1 MRRFRGNMLEGPLLP
16 SIIQYTVPIIL
27 TSILQLLFNAADL
40 VIVGQFCGSASVAAV
55 GATGSVTN
63 LIVTL
68 FVGLSSGA
76 GVTVAQAIGSGDQ
89 REIQRTVHTALP
101 IALIGGVIL
110 TVVGIVLAEPILKAM
125 GTPES
130 ILPLSVLYMRTYFC
144 GMVFNMVYNFSASIL
159 RAAGDTR
166 SPMAF
171 LTIAGVANVIL
182 NVLFVTAFHMDVMGV
197 ALATVI
203 SQGISAVLV
212 VIVLISRRDGCQ
224 LVLSKLRIYLPQLK
238 KIIRIGLPAGIQSSL
253 FSISNTL
260 IQSSINSFGDAMVA
274 GSSAAVNI
282 EGFVYASMNAFQQTA
297 VNFTG
302 QNVGARQ
309 YARVKKIFGICIAL
323 VSVVGLITGVSAY
336 VFGEQLLS
344 IYITDSPEAIAYG
357 MIRLAFFVPYFL
369 CGIME
374 VSTGALRGMGASLTP
389 MVITV
394 LGACGIRLVWIY
406 TIFQIPRFHT
416 PQCLFFSYTV
426 SWIMTLTAQ
435 LIAFTIVYRKQV
447 ANDRQLSK

>member
-40 VIVGQFCGSASVAAV
+40 VVVGQFCGSASVAAV

-68 FVGLSSGA
+68 FIGLSSGA

-101 IALIGGVIL
+101 VALIGGVIL
-110 TVVGIVLAEPILKAM
+110 TVAGIVLAEPILKAM

-130 ILPLSVLYMRTYFC
+130 ILPLSVLYMRTYFS

-166 SPMAF
+166 SPMVF

-182 NVLFVTAFHMDVMGV
+182 NVFFVTVFHMDVMGV

-212 VIVLISRRDGCQ
+212 ILVLINRRDGCQ
-224 LVLSKLRIYLPQLK
+224 LVPSKLRIYLPQLK

-274 GSSAAVNI
+274 GNSAAVNI
-282 EGFVYASMNAFQQTA
+282 EGFVYASMNAFQQTS

-309 YARVKKIFGICIAL
+309 YDRVKKILGICIAL
-323 VSVVGLITGVSAY
+323 VTVVGLITGVSAY

-394 LGACGIRLVWIY
+394 LGACGIRLAWIY

-426 SWIMTLTAQ
+426 SWILTLTAQ

-447 ANDRQLSK
+447 AKDSQLT

>member
-16 SIIQYTVPIIL
+16 SIIQYTIPIIL

-40 VIVGQFCGSASVAAV
+40 VVVGQFCGSSSVAAV

-63 LIVTL
+63 LIITL

-76 GVTVAQAIGSGDQ
+76 GVTVVQAIGSGDQ

-101 IALIGGVIL
+101 IAMLGGVIL
-110 TVVGIVLAEPILKAM
+110 TVVGVVLAEPILKAM
-125 GTPES
+125 GTPEN

-144 GMVFNMVYNFSASIL
+144 GMIFNMVYNFSASIL

-166 SPMAF
+166 SPMVF
-171 LTIAGVANVIL
+171 LTIAGVVNVIL
-182 NVLFVTAFHMDVMGV
+182 NVIFVTAFHMDVMGV

-212 VIVLISRRDGCQ
+212 ILVLISRRDGCQ
-224 LVLSKLRIYLPQLK
+224 LVLSKLHIYLPQLK

-282 EGFVYASMNAFQQTA
+282 EGFVYTSMNAFQQTA

-309 YARVKKIFGICIAL
+309 YARVKKILAICIAA

-336 VFGEQLLS
+336 VFGEQLLA

-357 MIRLAFFVPYFL
+357 MIRLAFFIPYFL

-374 VSTGALRGMGASLTP
+374 VSTGALRGMGASMTP

-394 LGACGIRLVWIY
+394 LGACGVRLAWIY

-416 PQCLFFSYTV
+416 PECLFFSYTV
-426 SWIMTLTAQ
+426 SWILTLTAQ
-435 LIAFTIVYRKQV
+435 LIAFSIVYRKQV
-447 ANDRQLSK
+447 ARDKLL